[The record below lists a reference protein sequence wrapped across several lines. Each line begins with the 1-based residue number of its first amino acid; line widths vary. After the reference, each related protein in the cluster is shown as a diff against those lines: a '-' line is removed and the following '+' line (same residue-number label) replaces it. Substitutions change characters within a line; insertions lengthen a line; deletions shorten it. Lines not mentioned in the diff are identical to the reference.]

1 MPISSSI
8 DSFLAATRGPKRQ
21 AKQLTSDRMKLLA
34 TQGGLLRVFDSG
46 GKRHPLL
53 MVPDGPSVLEHYAD
67 LIELLEENFRVIC
80 FDLPGFG
87 FSYPA
92 PRYNFSIVQTADVV
106 LELMDQLAIPYA
118 ALAFTCA
125 NGFVALRIAKI
136 APNRV
141 SHLVLGQTPSFPAMR
156 QWDAEL
162 IPRIVH
168 VPWLGQLLTAG
179 ITRKMS
185 ARWYDKAL
193 SPNNEQKSQFVAI
206 ADQALKSGG
215 CFCLASL
222 VQGLSHTKDSDISD
236 VTVPTLMIH
245 GTRDRSHRKTDF
257 ASLRDHA
264 PQAEIIPFQGCTH
277 FPDLERPQAYAQQI
291 QQFVQPT
298 RSTS

>member
-1 MPISSSI
+1 MQGSYL
-8 DSFLAATRGPKRQ
+8 DSLLTATRGPKRQ
-21 AKQLTSDRMKLLA
+21 AQQLSSDRMQLLP

-53 MVPDGPSVLEHYAD
+53 IVPDGPCVLEHYAD
-67 LIELLEENFRVIC
+67 LIELLEEDFRVIC

-92 PRYNFSIVQTADVV
+92 PKYDFSIVQTADVV
-106 LELMDQLAIPYA
+106 VELMEQLAIPYA

-141 SHLVLGQTPSFPAMR
+141 SHLVLGQTPSFQAMR
-156 QWDAEL
+156 QWDAKI
-162 IPRIVH
+162 IPRVVH

-185 ARWYDKAL
+185 AGWYNKAL
-193 SPNNEQKSQFVAI
+193 SPKNEQKPKFVAI

-222 VQGLSHTKDSDISD
+222 VQGLSHTKDCDISNI
-236 VTVPTLMIH
+236 TTPTLMIH
-245 GTRDRSHRKTDF
+245 GTRDRSHRQTNF
-257 ASLRDHA
+257 NSLKDHA
-264 PQAEIIPFQGCTH
+264 PQAEILPFQGCTH
-277 FPDLERPQAYAQQI
+277 FPDLERPQEYAQQI
-291 QQFVQPT
+291 QRFVYN
-298 RSTS
+298 